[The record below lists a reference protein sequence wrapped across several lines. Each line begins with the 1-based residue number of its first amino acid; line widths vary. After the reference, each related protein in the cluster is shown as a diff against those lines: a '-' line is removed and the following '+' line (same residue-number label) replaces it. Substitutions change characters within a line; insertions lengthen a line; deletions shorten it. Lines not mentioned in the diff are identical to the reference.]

1 MKIKCKDCGNEFIF
15 TEEEEK
21 WYENMHFVPPV
32 RCKACRQR
40 RKNLRGGDNYGNKK
54 ENYCQENY

>member
-21 WYENMHFVPPV
+21 WYENMNFIPPV

-40 RKNLRGGDNYGNKK
+40 RKRGGDNYGNKK